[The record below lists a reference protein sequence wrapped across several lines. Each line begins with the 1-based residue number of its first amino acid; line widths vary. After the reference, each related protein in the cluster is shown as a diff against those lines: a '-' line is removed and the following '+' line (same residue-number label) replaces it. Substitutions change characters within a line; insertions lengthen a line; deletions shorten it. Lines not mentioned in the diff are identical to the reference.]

1 VDKQVQPIV
10 LIAQSIG
17 DGRLHAIERV
27 QDGIY
32 ALCKLGSWVTLRALK
47 RLSAQGCDH
56 GTPRKIQT
64 VEQDQTSACEW
75 WRVATVEPDRGTNPN
90 FNTSFIDGKPTNVRL
105 SLQRSVQNCITQSVT
120 TRDEVSPLLQSKPT
134 ETMVGT
140 VLEEASQPPEEVLE
154 LIKSQYLETLYASK
168 VGVIYLVLLDAITN
182 YRLRR
187 RWHTSRKD
195 LSLELELP
203 FMLAMHL
210 LTTSQNSYNI

>member
-1 VDKQVQPIV
+1 
-10 LIAQSIG
+10 
-17 DGRLHAIERV
+17 
-27 QDGIY
+27 
-32 ALCKLGSWVTLRALK
+32 
-47 RLSAQGCDH
+47 
-56 GTPRKIQT
+56 
-64 VEQDQTSACEW
+64 
-75 WRVATVEPDRGTNPN
+75 
-90 FNTSFIDGKPTNVRL
+90 
-105 SLQRSVQNCITQSVT
+105 
-120 TRDEVSPLLQSKPT
+120 
-134 ETMVGT
+134 MVGT